1 MQFNTYVS
9 STSDLE
15 RCVQAPQLQE
25 VLLEPTL
32 LARQGRLSA
41 IATQDLAGAAQG
53 LGLRPVLVWDALMP
67 EQTLQS
73 VVTALQ
79 EWDLSL
85 FAAIRVSD
93 LGAAHWVVQQLPQM
107 PLQLVV
113 EAGNHNL
120 EALLGWC
127 EYFSPSLE
135 RLVLS
140 IELPEVKLVEYCQAL
155 PVSCEVLGA
164 GSILLFY
171 SPRSLL
177 APHLEGDAED
187 SSYLQTN
194 ITYEDAPNRLFP
206 TVESQHGT
214 FMFLDKDQFI
224 LDRLTGLESAGCY
237 TVRIDLR
244 HLSDIGEA
252 ACNIDQICQQALS
265 ASEVLRSQWPK
276 ETRAPFFKANRTT
289 TFFPRLRSKLTGQRQ
304 ETCLAE
310 SIAGEGKQYVVFQ
323 SLRPFTIAD
332 IHCIKLPTGE
342 TVSLPENWIVRDL
355 EGNVVD
361 ILENQQLFRTD
372 WVKKVV
378 AGSLL
383 MSRSDTSA

>member
-1 MQFNTYVS
+1 VRFNTFVS
-9 STSDLE
+9 SKADLQ

-25 VLLEPTL
+25 VLIESTL

-41 IATQDLAGAAQG
+41 IATRDLARAAQE
-53 LGLRPVLVWDALMP
+53 LGLRSVLVWDALMP

-73 VVTALQ
+73 VVAALQ
-79 EWDLSL
+79 DWDLSI
-85 FAAIRVSD
+85 FSAIRVSD
-93 LGAAHWVVQQLPQM
+93 LGAARWVVQQLPQM

-127 EYFSPSLE
+127 EYFAPSLE

-140 IELPEVKLVEYCQAL
+140 IELPEAKLAEYCQTL
-155 PVSCEVLGA
+155 PVLCEVLGA
-164 GSILLFY
+164 GPILLFY

-177 APHLEGDAED
+177 ASQVGIGDQEND
-187 SSYLQTN
+187 SYLQTH

-206 TVESQHGT
+206 TLETEHGT

-224 LDRLTGLESAGCY
+224 LDRLAKLDAAGCH
-237 TVRIDLR
+237 TVRIDVR
-244 HLSDIGEA
+244 HLSKAGEA
-252 ACNIDQICQQALS
+252 ANRVDQICQQALS
-265 ASEVLRSQWPK
+265 DPVGLRAQWPK
-276 ETRAPFFKANRTT
+276 ETRAPFFNANRTT
-289 TFFPRLRSKLTGQRQ
+289 HVFPRLRSKLTGQRQ

-310 SIAGEGKQYVVFQ
+310 SIAGEGKHYVVFQ
-323 SLRPFTIAD
+323 SLRSFTAAD
-332 IHCIKLPTGE
+332 IDCIQLPTGE
-342 TVSLPENWIVRDL
+342 TLPMPENWSMRDL

-361 ILENQQLFRTD
+361 VLEGQQLFMTD

-383 MSRSDTSA
+383 MGR